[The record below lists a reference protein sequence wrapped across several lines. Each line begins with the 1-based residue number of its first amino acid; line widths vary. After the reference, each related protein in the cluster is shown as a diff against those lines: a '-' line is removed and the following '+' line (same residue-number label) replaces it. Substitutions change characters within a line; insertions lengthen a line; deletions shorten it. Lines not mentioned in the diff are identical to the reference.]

1 MPLRKR
7 QKPMPA
13 RQLTNISLFARC
25 TDEELAKVDSLLT
38 EVKTDAGEVLCR
50 EGAEGAECFIVVE
63 GDAKVTLRGKQIAT
77 FGPGS
82 VFGEM
87 SLLDGGPRSATVTA
101 TSPMRVYV
109 LDRGSFFALLR
120 EAPSVTEKVLEALA
134 ARLRAAEKAPGR

>member
-1 MPLRKR
+1 MPMRKR
-7 QKPMPA
+7 QKPMPS
-13 RQLTNISLFARC
+13 RQLANISLFARC
-25 TDEELAKVDSLLT
+25 TDEELAKIDSLLT
-38 EVKTDAGEVLCR
+38 EVKIDSGEVLCR
-50 EGAEGAECFIVVE
+50 EGAEGAECFIIVE

-101 TSPMRVYV
+101 ESPMRLYV

-120 EAPSVTEKVLEALA
+120 DAPDVTEKILRALA
-134 ARLRAAEKAPGR
+134 ERLRATEKAPVR